1 MGLIAMAIHR
11 SRRGENLSRGPAGIA
26 GQRLLRGNRWGN
38 RRVIGEE
45 RGRRF
50 PYACPMD
57 MDGFHPAVASW
68 FRGRFPAATEVQ
80 QRAWRAIGAGSH
92 TLISAPT
99 GSGKTLAA
107 FLGVIDTLVRRGLN
121 GGLPDETRILYV
133 SPLKALSND
142 INKNLQAPLAG
153 IRDGLLESGLPD
165 VRIRA
170 LVRTGDTTQGER
182 AKMRRQPP
190 HILVTTPES
199 LYILLTS
206 ESGRRMLATVETVIV
221 DEIHA
226 LAGNK
231 RGAHLAVSLERLA
244 ALCERPPTRVGV
256 SATTRP
262 MEAMVEFLVGT
273 DRSPCQV
280 IDRGHVRHWDLRLE
294 LPSSPLEAIMSNE
307 VWVEIYDRLAAL
319 AAEHRTTIVFV
330 NTRRLAE
337 RVARHLADRCG
348 EDRVTSHHGSLSKEH
363 RLMAEERLKA
373 GKLKMLVATAS
384 LELGIDIG
392 EVDLV
397 CQLGSPRGIAR
408 LLQRVGRSGHGVDR
422 VPKGRLVPLSRDE
435 LVECAALLDAVAR
448 GELDAVT
455 LCRKP
460 LDVLSQQIVA
470 EVSMREWEVDALFD
484 LIVRS
489 APFRELSRN
498 VYLDVLK
505 MLANGFTTRRGRRG
519 AYLHHDRVNG
529 RLRPRRSARLTA
541 VTNGGTIPD
550 QFDYDVT
557 LLPGDLFVGTLNED
571 FAFESMPGDIFQL
584 GNTSYRILKVHSGK
598 VFVEDARGLPP
609 TIPFWFGEAPGRSDE
624 LSAAVSRLRAEVD
637 EALGCE
643 ARGRQAPGSP
653 TGGSQAPDSRAGG
666 SQAPESDSVAVAR
679 VAERLVTS
687 HGLPPAAAEQ
697 LCEYLGAARAALGG
711 LPTAQRIV
719 IERFFDE
726 AGDTHIV
733 VHSPC
738 GSRLNR
744 AWGLALRKRFCRR
757 FNFELQAAALEDT
770 LVISLGVVHS
780 FPLEEVVR
788 YLARATVADVL
799 AQAVLDA
806 PIFPGRWRWNASVAL
821 AVRRFRNG
829 KRAPAHFQRTD
840 AEDLLATVFPDQLA
854 CAENLAGEREIPDHP
869 LVAQTLED
877 CLRGVMDIDGLAEL
891 LGRIEAGEVEV
902 ACREL
907 TSPSPLAQEVLSAKP
922 YAFLDDAPAEERRTL
937 AVQSRRHLTVEQAAD
952 LGRLDPEAIRRVRS
966 EAWPDFRDEDEL
978 HDALA
983 VLGFMSPSEPGE
995 SAELG
1000 ESTGPMLERLVAD
1013 GRATRFRMPGDGWVW
1028 VGAERLAELEMAVE
1042 DGRAE
1047 PRIEALECDA
1057 ETPEAALRELVR
1069 SRMEGL
1075 GPVTAAELGRP
1086 LGLTERDVAGA
1097 LAALEA
1103 EGFAMRGRFSERA
1116 AKSPSGDRSELP
1128 ADFESPSRPTS
1139 TARFAPPA
1147 DPGEEWCDRRL
1158 LARIHRYTL
1167 KRLRSE
1173 IEPVSIAVYQRFL
1186 FRWQGLGQERRE
1198 GSEALAAVI
1207 GELQGLALPAVAW
1220 EREILPARLAN
1231 YSPMQM
1237 DELAVSGRIAWYR
1250 PMTRQQWNR
1259 AAENGLQRG
1268 RGTVANSPIV
1278 ILPRETLPMWRGM
1291 AAAGN
1296 GVGDEYPLSTCAG
1309 RIHKL
1314 LMARGALFFQELVQA
1329 GGLLRVQTEE
1339 ALAELVAGGLA
1350 TSDAFQGLRALVTP
1364 PSRRRSFHG
1373 RRSRRGPSFDTAGR
1387 WSLLDRAPADLA
1399 SENREDAREHAA
1411 RSLLRRY
1418 GVVCRS
1424 VLQRENG
1431 LPGWRG
1437 LLRVFRRLEARGEI
1451 RGGRFVGA
1459 LGGEQ
1464 FALPEAVKALRRC
1477 RRDSNADEWIVL
1489 SAADPLN
1496 LAGILTPGGRVP
1508 AVHSH
1513 RLAYRGGVA
1522 VATYTAAGLQWLG
1535 RPDRADKRR
1544 ADMEL
1549 RGQAGMRP
1557 RAAGRSVISGR
1568 R

>member
-1 MGLIAMAIHR
+1 
-11 SRRGENLSRGPAGIA
+11 
-26 GQRLLRGNRWGN
+26 
-38 RRVIGEE
+38 
-45 RGRRF
+45 
-50 PYACPMD
+50 MD
-57 MDGFHPAVASW
+57 LDGFHPAVASW
-68 FRGRFPAATEVQ
+68 FRGQFPAATEVQ
-80 QRAWRAIGAGSH
+80 QRAWQAIGAGSH
-92 TLISAPT
+92 ALISAPT

-107 FLGVIDTLVRRGLN
+107 FLGVIDKLVKRGLE
-121 GGLPDETRILYV
+121 GGLADETRILYV

-153 IRDGLLESGLPD
+153 IRDELLESGLPD
-165 VRIRA
+165 VCIRA
-170 LVRTGDTTQGER
+170 LVRTGDTTQSER

-206 ESGRRMLATVETVIV
+206 ESGRRMLATVESVIV

-262 MEAMVEFLVGT
+262 MEAMVEFLVGI

-280 IDRGHVRHWDLRLE
+280 IDQGHVRHWDLRLE

-319 AAEHRTTIVFV
+319 AAGHRTTIVFV

-348 EDRVTSHHGSLSKEH
+348 EDQVTSHHGSLSREH
-363 RLMAEERLKA
+363 RLTAEERLKA
-373 GKLKMLVATAS
+373 GKLKVLVATAS

-435 LVECAALLDAVAR
+435 LVECAALLDAVGK
-448 GELDAVT
+448 GELDAVA

-470 EVSMREWEVDALFD
+470 EVSMREWEVDELFD
-484 LIVRS
+484 LIIRS
-489 APFRELSRN
+489 APFRELSRY

-505 MLANGFTTRRGRRG
+505 MLANGFTTQRGRRG

-529 RLRPRRSARLTA
+529 RLRPRRAARLTA

-557 LLPGDLFVGTLNED
+557 LVPGELFVGTLNED

-637 EALGCE
+637 EALGDE
-643 ARGRQAPGSP
+643 AQ
-653 TGGSQAPDSRAGG
+653 GSQAPDSRVGA
-666 SQAPESDSVAVAR
+666 SQAPDSREPDGQSPESDSVAVAR

-687 HGLPPAAAEQ
+687 HGLPQTAAEQ
-697 LCEYLGAARAALGG
+697 LCEYLGAARAALDG
-711 LPTAQRIV
+711 LPTAKRIV

-733 VHSPC
+733 VHSPY

-770 LVISLGVVHS
+770 IVISLGVVHS

-788 YLARATVADVL
+788 YLAQATVADVL
-799 AQAVLDA
+799 TQAVLDA

-869 LVAQTLED
+869 LVAQTLQD
-877 CLRGVMDIDGLAEL
+877 CLRGVMDIDGLTEL

-937 AVQSRRHLTVEQAAD
+937 AIQSRRHLTVEQAAD

-978 HDALA
+978 HDALV
-983 VLGFMSPSEPGE
+983 VLGFMAPSEPGE
-995 SAELG
+995 AA
-1000 ESTGPMLERLVAD
+1000 GPMLERLVAD
-1013 GRATRFRMPGDGWVW
+1013 GRASTFRMPGDAWVW
-1028 VGAERLAELEMAVE
+1028 VSAERLAELEMAVE
-1042 DGRAE
+1042 DGRTE
-1047 PRIEALECDA
+1047 PRIEALECDV
-1057 ETPEAALRELVR
+1057 ETPEAALRELIR

-1075 GPVTAAELGRP
+1075 GPVTAAQLGRP
-1086 LGLTERDVAGA
+1086 LGLDDRDVASA
-1097 LAALEA
+1097 LMALEA
-1103 EGFAMRGRFSERA
+1103 EGFAMRGCFSERA
-1116 AKSPSGDRSELP
+1116 AQSPSGDRSESP
-1128 ADFESPSRPTS
+1128 ADIESLSRSTS
-1139 TARFAPPA
+1139 PIRPA
-1147 DPGEEWCDRRL
+1147 SPAEPVEEWCDRRL

-1186 FRWQGLGQERRE
+1186 FRWQGLGRERRQ

-1207 GELQGLALPAVAW
+1207 GELQGLALPAAAW
-1220 EREILPARLAN
+1220 EREILPARLAD
-1231 YSPMQM
+1231 YSPLEM

-1250 PMTRQQWNR
+1250 PMTRQQWIQ
-1259 AAENGLQRG
+1259 AAESGPQRG

-1278 ILPRETLPMWRGM
+1278 ILPRETLPLWRGM
-1291 AAAGN
+1291 TVNASGAA
-1296 GVGDEYPLSTCAG
+1296 DEYPLSTGAN
-1309 RIHKL
+1309 RIHEL
-1314 LMARGALFFQELVQA
+1314 LSARGALFFQELVQA
-1329 GGLLRVQTEE
+1329 SGLLRIQTEE
-1339 ALAELVAGGLA
+1339 ALAELVAGGLV
-1350 TSDAFQGLRALVTP
+1350 TSDAFQGLRVLVTP
-1364 PSRRRSFHG
+1364 PSRRRRFHG
-1373 RRSRRGPSFDTAGR
+1373 RRSRRGPSFDSAGR
-1387 WSLLDRAPADLA
+1387 WSLLDRAPAD
-1399 SENREDAREHAA
+1399 SSVENREELCEHAA

-1431 LPGWRG
+1431 LPGWRD

-1464 FALPEAVKALRRC
+1464 FALAEAVKALRRC
-1477 RRDSNADEWIVL
+1477 RRDSSADEWIVL

-1513 RLAYRGGVA
+1513 RLLYRDGVA
-1522 VATYTAAGLQWLG
+1522 VATLTAAGLQWLEHL
-1535 RPDRADKRR
+1535 DRTERRR
-1544 ADMEL
+1544 AEMEL
-1549 RGQAGMRP
+1549 RGHKGLRP
-1557 RAAGRSVISGR
+1557 PATGRPVISGR

>member
-1 MGLIAMAIHR
+1 MG
-11 SRRGENLSRGPAGIA
+11 SN
-26 GQRLLRGNRWGN
+26 
-38 RRVIGEE
+38 
-45 RGRRF
+45 
-50 PYACPMD
+50 
-57 MDGFHPAVASW
+57 GFHPAVASW
-68 FRGRFPAATEVQ
+68 FRGQFAAATAVQ
-80 QRAWRAIGAGSH
+80 QRAWQAIGAGSH

-107 FLGVIDTLVRRGLN
+107 FLAVIDSLVRRGLD
-121 GGLPDETRILYV
+121 GGLPDETRVLYV

-153 IRDGLLESGLPD
+153 IRDELLESGLPD
-165 VRIRA
+165 VCIRA
-170 LVRTGDTTQGER
+170 LVRTGDTTQSER
-182 AKMRRQPP
+182 AKMRRQSP

-206 ESGRRMLATVETVIV
+206 ESGRRMLAPVETVIV

-256 SATTRP
+256 SATTKP
-262 MEAMVEFLVGT
+262 INAMVEFLVGA
-273 DRSPCQV
+273 DRAPCQV
-280 IDRGHVRHWDLRLE
+280 IDQGHVRNWDLELE

-319 AAEHRTTIVFV
+319 AADHRTTIVFV

-348 EDRVTSHHGSLSKEH
+348 EDQVTSHHGSLSREH
-363 RLMAEERLKA
+363 RLKAEDRLKA
-373 GKLKMLVATAS
+373 GKLKVLVATAS

-422 VPKGRLVPLSRDE
+422 VPRGRLMPLSRDE
-435 LVECAALLDAVAR
+435 LVECAALLDAVSR
-448 GELDAVT
+448 GELDAIA

-470 EVSMREWEVDALFD
+470 EVSMQEWEVDALFE
-484 LIVRS
+484 LITRS
-489 APFRELSRN
+489 TPFRDLSRR
-498 VYLDVLK
+498 VYLDVVK
-505 MLANGFTTRRGRRG
+505 MLANGFTTQRGRRG

-529 RLRPRRSARLTA
+529 RLRPRRGARLTA
-541 VTNGGTIPD
+541 VTNGGTISD
-550 QFDYDVT
+550 QFDHDV
-557 LLPGDLFVGTLNED
+557 LLMPGELFVGALNED

-624 LSAAVSRLRAEVD
+624 LSAAVSRLRTEVD
-637 EALGCE
+637 EALDKE
-643 ARGRQAPGSP
+643 
-653 TGGSQAPDSRAGG
+653 TVAG
-666 SQAPESDSVAVAR
+666 A
-679 VAERLVTS
+679 AERIAAD
-687 HGLPPAAAEQ
+687 HGLPLPAAEQ
-697 LCEYLGAARAALGG
+697 LCEYLGAARAALDG

-719 IERFFDE
+719 FERFFDE

-733 VHSPC
+733 VHSPY

-770 LVISLGVVHS
+770 IVISLGVVHS

-788 YLARATVADVL
+788 YLAKATVVDVL
-799 AQAVLDA
+799 TQAVLDA

-829 KRAPAHFQRTD
+829 KRAPAFFQRAD

-869 LVAQTLED
+869 LVTQTLED

-907 TSPSPLAQEVLSAKP
+907 TSPSPLAQEVLSARP

-937 AVQSRRHLTVEQAAD
+937 AIQSRRHLTVEQAAD

-978 HDALA
+978 HDALV
-983 VLGFMSPSEPGE
+983 VLGFMSPPEPGE
-995 SAELG
+995 SAD
-1000 ESTGPMLERLVAD
+1000 SMLERLVAD
-1013 GRATRFRMPGDGWVW
+1013 GRASRFRMPGDAWVW
-1028 VGAERLAELEMAVE
+1028 ASAERLAELQMAVE
-1042 DGRAE
+1042 GGWTD
-1047 PRIEALECDA
+1047 PPIESLECDV
-1057 ETPEAALRELVR
+1057 ETPEAALRELIR

-1086 LGLTERDVAGA
+1086 LGLDDHDVASA
-1097 LAALEA
+1097 LVALEA
-1103 EGFAMRGRFSERA
+1103 EGFAMRGHFSERA
-1116 AKSPSGDRSELP
+1116 AESASLARSEPP
-1128 ADFESPSRPTS
+1128 ADFESPSQSTS
-1139 TARFAPPA
+1139 TAQSASTAQPA
-1147 DPGEEWCDRRL
+1147 LPNQSTEEWCDRRL
-1158 LARIHRYTL
+1158 LSRIHRYTL

-1186 FRWQGLGQERRE
+1186 FRWQGLGRERRR
-1198 GSEALAAVI
+1198 GGEALAGVL
-1207 GELQGLALPAVAW
+1207 GELQGLALPAAAW
-1220 EREILPARLAN
+1220 EREILPARIAD
-1231 YSPMQM
+1231 YSPMEI

-1250 PMTRQQWNR
+1250 PITRQQWIQ
-1259 AAENGLQRG
+1259 AAENGPQRG

-1278 ILPRETLPMWRGM
+1278 ILPRETLPLWRGM
-1291 AAAGN
+1291 TANGN
-1296 GVGDEYPLSTCAG
+1296 GAEDEYPLSTGAG
-1309 RIHKL
+1309 RVHDL
-1314 LMARGALFFQELVQA
+1314 LMERGALFFQELVQA
-1329 GGLLRVQTEE
+1329 SGLLRVQTEE
-1339 ALAELVAGGLA
+1339 ALAELVAGGLV
-1350 TSDAFQGLRALVTP
+1350 TSDSYQGLRVLVTP
-1364 PSRRRSFHG
+1364 PSRRRRFHG
-1373 RRSRRGPSFDTAGR
+1373 RRSRRGPSFDSAGR
-1387 WSLLDRAPADLA
+1387 WSLLDRAAAPL
-1399 SENREDAREHAA
+1399 SGEHREEVCEHAA

-1431 LPGWRG
+1431 LPGWRD

-1464 FALPEAVKALRRC
+1464 FALAEAVKALRRC
-1477 RRDSNADEWIVL
+1477 RRESNADDWIVL

-1513 RLAYRGGVA
+1513 RLLYRDGVA
-1522 VATYTAAGLQWLG
+1522 VATLTAAGLQWLEQL
-1535 RPDRADKRR
+1535 DRAERQR
-1544 ADMEL
+1544 AEMQL
-1549 RGQAGMRP
+1549 RGRAGGKG
-1557 RAAGRSVISGR
+1557 AVAGRSTIPRRMPSWRPGR
-1568 R
+1568 

>member
-1 MGLIAMAIHR
+1 MG
-11 SRRGENLSRGPAGIA
+11 S
-26 GQRLLRGNRWGN
+26 
-38 RRVIGEE
+38 
-45 RGRRF
+45 
-50 PYACPMD
+50 
-57 MDGFHPAVASW
+57 DGFHPAVASW
-68 FRGRFPAATEVQ
+68 FRGQFAAATAVQ
-80 QRAWRAIGAGSH
+80 RRAWQAIGAGAH

-107 FLGVIDTLVRRGLN
+107 FLAVIDSLVKRGLE
-121 GGLPDETRILYV
+121 GDLPDKTRVLYV

-153 IRDGLLESGLPD
+153 IRDELLESGLPD
-165 VRIRA
+165 VCIRA
-170 LVRTGDTTQGER
+170 LVRTGDTTQSER
-182 AKMRRQPP
+182 AKMRRQSP

-262 MEAMVEFLVGT
+262 MDTMVEFLVGT
-273 DRSPCQV
+273 DCATCQV
-280 IDRGHVRHWDLRLE
+280 IDQGHVRNWDLRLE

-307 VWVEIYDRLAAL
+307 VWVEIYDRLADL
-319 AAEHRTTIVFV
+319 AAAHRTTIVFV

-348 EDRVTSHHGSLSKEH
+348 EDRVTSHHGSLSREH

-373 GKLKMLVATAS
+373 GKLKVLVATAS

-422 VPKGRLVPLSRDE
+422 VPKGRLMPLSRDE
-435 LVECAALLDAVAR
+435 LVECAALLDAVGR
-448 GELDAVT
+448 GELDAIA

-470 EVSMREWEVDALFD
+470 EVSMQEWGVDELFD
-484 LIVRS
+484 LIARS
-489 APFRELSRN
+489 TPFRDLSRR

-505 MLANGFTTRRGRRG
+505 MLANGFTTQRGRRG

-529 RLRPRRSARLTA
+529 RLRPRRGARLTA

-550 QFDYDVT
+550 QFDHDV
-557 LLPGDLFVGTLNED
+557 LLMPGELFVGALNED

-624 LSAAVSRLRAEVD
+624 LSAAVSRLRAEMD
-637 EALGCE
+637 QALGAE
-643 ARGRQAPGSP
+643 APRIQPPESQPPVGQASGSQPPVSRAGEGQAPGS
-653 TGGSQAPDSRAGG
+653 
-666 SQAPESDSVAVAR
+666 ESVAR
-679 VAERLVTS
+679 TAERLAADR
-687 HGLPPAAAEQ
+687 GLPPAAAEQ
-697 LCEYLGAARAALGG
+697 LCEYLASARAALGG

-733 VHSPC
+733 VHSPY

-770 LVISLGVVHS
+770 IVISLGVVHS

-788 YLARATVADVL
+788 YLASATVADVL
-799 AQAVLDA
+799 TQAVLDA

-829 KRAPAHFQRTD
+829 KRAPAFFQRAD
-840 AEDLLATVFPDQLA
+840 SEDLLATVFPDQLA

-907 TSPSPLAQEVLSAKP
+907 TSPSPLAQEVLSARP

-937 AVQSRRHLTVEQAAD
+937 AIQSRRHLTVEQAAD

-978 HDALA
+978 HDALV
-983 VLGFMSPSEPGE
+983 VLGFMSPPEPGE
-995 SAELG
+995 SA
-1000 ESTGPMLERLVAD
+1000 GPMLERLVAD
-1013 GRATRFRMPGDGWVW
+1013 GRASRLRMPGDAWVW
-1028 VGAERLAELEMAVE
+1028 ASAERLAELQMAVE
-1042 DGRAE
+1042 GGRTD
-1047 PRIEALECDA
+1047 PGIEVLECDV
-1057 ETPEAALRELVR
+1057 ETPEAALRELIR
-1069 SRMEGL
+1069 NRMEGL

-1086 LGLTERDVAGA
+1086 LGLDAHDVASA

-1103 EGFAMRGRFSERA
+1103 EGFAMRGHFSERA
-1116 AKSPSGDRSELP
+1116 AQSTSPARSASPAEL
-1128 ADFESPSRPTS
+1128 A
-1139 TARFAPPA
+1139 
-1147 DPGEEWCDRRL
+1147 EEWCDRRL

-1186 FRWQGLGQERRE
+1186 FRWQGLGRERRR
-1198 GSEALAAVI
+1198 GGEALAAVI

-1220 EREILPARLAN
+1220 EREILPARIADYCPLE
-1231 YSPMQM
+1231 M
-1237 DELAVSGRIAWYR
+1237 DDLAVSGRIAWYR
-1250 PMTRQQWNR
+1250 PITRQQWIQ
-1259 AAENGLQRG
+1259 AAENGPQRG
-1268 RGTVANSPIV
+1268 RGTVANSPVV
-1278 ILPRETLPMWRGM
+1278 ILPRETLPLWTGM
-1291 AAAGN
+1291 TANGN
-1296 GVGDEYPLSTCAG
+1296 GAEDEYPLSTGAE
-1309 RIHKL
+1309 RIHEL
-1314 LMARGALFFQELVQA
+1314 LSARGALFFQELVQA

-1339 ALAELVAGGLA
+1339 ALAELVAGGLV
-1350 TSDAFQGLRALVTP
+1350 TSDAFQGLRVLVTP
-1364 PSRRRSFHG
+1364 PSRRRRFHG
-1373 RRSRRGPSFDTAGR
+1373 RRSRRGPSFDSAGR
-1387 WSLLDRAPADLA
+1387 WSLLDRAPAPL
-1399 SENREDAREHAA
+1399 SGVNREQACEHAA

-1424 VLQRENG
+1424 VVQRENG
-1431 LPGWRG
+1431 LPGWRD

-1464 FALPEAVKALRRC
+1464 FALAEAVKALRSC
-1477 RRDSNADEWIVL
+1477 RRDSNADDWVVL

-1513 RLAYRGGVA
+1513 RLLYRGGVA
-1522 VATYTAAGLQWLG
+1522 VATLTAAGLQWLEQLD
-1535 RPDRADKRR
+1535 RPDRRR
-1544 ADMEL
+1544 AEMEL
-1549 RGQAGMRP
+1549 GGHAGGKG
-1557 RAAGRSVISGR
+1557 AVAGRSTIPRRMASWRPGREVSGR
-1568 R
+1568 GRPSGKS

>member
-1 MGLIAMAIHR
+1 MG
-11 SRRGENLSRGPAGIA
+11 S
-26 GQRLLRGNRWGN
+26 
-38 RRVIGEE
+38 
-45 RGRRF
+45 
-50 PYACPMD
+50 
-57 MDGFHPAVASW
+57 DGFHPAVASW
-68 FRGRFPAATEVQ
+68 FRGQFAAATAVQ
-80 QRAWRAIGAGSH
+80 QRAWQAIGAGSH

-107 FLGVIDTLVRRGLN
+107 FLAVIDSLVRRGLY
-121 GGLPDETRILYV
+121 GGLPDETRVLYV

-153 IRDGLLESGLPD
+153 IRDELLESGLPD
-165 VRIRA
+165 VCIRA
-170 LVRTGDTTQGER
+170 LVRTGDTTQSER
-182 AKMRRQPP
+182 AKMRRQSP

-256 SATTRP
+256 SATTKP
-262 MEAMVEFLVGT
+262 INAMVEFLVGA
-273 DRSPCQV
+273 DRAPCQV
-280 IDRGHVRHWDLRLE
+280 IDQGHVRNWDLKLE

-319 AAEHRTTIVFV
+319 AADHRTTIVFV

-348 EDRVTSHHGSLSKEH
+348 EDQVTSHHGSLSREH
-363 RLMAEERLKA
+363 RLKAEDRLKA
-373 GKLKMLVATAS
+373 GKLKVLVATAS

-422 VPKGRLVPLSRDE
+422 VPRGRLMPLSRDE
-435 LVECAALLDAVAR
+435 LVECAALLDAVSR
-448 GELDAVT
+448 GELDAIA

-470 EVSMREWEVDALFD
+470 EVSMQEWGVDALFE
-484 LIVRS
+484 LITRS
-489 APFRELSRN
+489 TPFRDLSRR
-498 VYLDVLK
+498 VYLDVVK
-505 MLANGFTTRRGRRG
+505 MLANGFTTQRGRRG

-529 RLRPRRSARLTA
+529 RLRPRRGARLTA

-550 QFDYDVT
+550 QFDHDV
-557 LLPGDLFVGTLNED
+557 LLMPGELFVGALNED

-624 LSAAVSRLRAEVD
+624 LSTAVSRLRTEVD
-637 EALGCE
+637 RALKTE
-643 ARGRQAPGSP
+643 
-653 TGGSQAPDSRAGG
+653 TVAG
-666 SQAPESDSVAVAR
+666 VAL
-679 VAERLVTS
+679 RLAAG
-687 HGLPPAAAEQ
+687 HGLPLSAAEQ
-697 LCEYLGAARAALGG
+697 LCEYLGAARAALDG

-719 IERFFDE
+719 FERFFDE

-733 VHSPC
+733 VHSPY

-770 LVISLGVVHS
+770 IVISLGVVHS

-788 YLARATVADVL
+788 YLAKATVADVL
-799 AQAVLDA
+799 TQAVLDA

-829 KRAPAHFQRTD
+829 KRAPAFFQRAD

-907 TSPSPLAQEVLSAKP
+907 TSPSPLAQEVLSARP

-937 AVQSRRHLTVEQAAD
+937 AIQSRRHLTVEQAAD
-952 LGRLDPEAIRRVRS
+952 LGRLDPEAIQRVRS
-966 EAWPDFRDEDEL
+966 EAWPASRDEDEL
-978 HDALA
+978 HDALV
-983 VLGFMSPSEPGE
+983 VLGFMAPDEAGDAVHS
-995 SAELG
+995 
-1000 ESTGPMLERLVAD
+1000 MFERLVAD
-1013 GRATRFRMPGDGWVW
+1013 GRASTFTMPCGSSVW
-1028 VGAERLAELEMAVE
+1028 ISAERLAELQLAVPG
-1042 DGRAE
+1042 GRTE
-1047 PRIEALECDA
+1047 PPLNSLDSDVDSA
-1057 ETPEAALRELVR
+1057 EAALRELVR

-1075 GPVTAAELGRP
+1075 GPVTATQLSRP
-1086 LGLTERDVAGA
+1086 LGLTAGGVAGA
-1097 LAALEA
+1097 LVALEA
-1103 EGFAMRGRFSERA
+1103 EGFAMRGQFSERA
-1116 AKSPSGDRSELP
+1116 T
-1128 ADFESPSRPTS
+1128 ESSLAGQTQ
-1139 TARFAPPA
+1139 
-1147 DPGEEWCDRRL
+1147 EEWCDRRL

-1173 IEPVSIAVYQRFL
+1173 IEPVTIADYQRFL
-1186 FRWQGLGQERRE
+1186 FRWQGLGKERRQ

-1207 GELQGLALPAVAW
+1207 DDLQGVALPAAAW
-1220 EREILPARLAN
+1220 EREVLPARLRD
-1231 YSPMQM
+1231 YSPLLM
-1237 DELAVSGRIAWYR
+1237 DDLAVSGRIAWYR
-1250 PMTRQQWNR
+1250 PTLRRYRVQADECGPR
-1259 AAENGLQRG
+1259 RG

-1278 ILPRETLPMWRGM
+1278 ILPREAIPAWRRL
-1291 AAAGN
+1291 AASAN
-1296 GVGDEYPLSTCAG
+1296 GSAEEIPLSTGAS
-1309 RIHKL
+1309 RVRDL
-1314 LMARGALFFQELVQA
+1314 LVARGALFFQELVQA
-1329 GGLLRVQTEE
+1329 SGLLRVQTEE
-1339 ALAELVAGGLA
+1339 ALAELVAGGLVTA
-1350 TSDAFQGLRALVTP
+1350 DAFRGLRVLITP
-1364 PSRRRSFHG
+1364 PSRRKGFHG
-1373 RRSRRGPSFDTAGR
+1373 RRRRRGPSFDSAGR
-1387 WSLLDRAPADLA
+1387 WALLEMAPADGSTEA
-1399 SENREDAREHAA
+1399 SRDAVEHAA
-1411 RSLLRRY
+1411 RAVLRRY

-1424 VLQRENG
+1424 VLQRESG
-1431 LPGWRG
+1431 LPGWRD
-1437 LLRVFRRLEARGEI
+1437 LLGVFRRLEARGEI

-1464 FALPEAVKALRRC
+1464 FALTSAVETLRRC
-1477 RRDSNADEWIVL
+1477 RRDSQAGEWVVV

-1496 LAGILTPGGRVP
+1496 LAGILTPGGRVA

-1513 RLAYRGGVA
+1513 RLLYRGGVA
-1522 VATYTAAGLQWLG
+1522 VATLTAAGLKLLEPLNAAE
-1535 RPDRADKRR
+1535 RRR
-1544 ADMEL
+1544 AEMEL
-1549 RGQAGMRP
+1549 RGRAGSSAPGRGDALISPRMARMRARLAASRRG
-1557 RAAGRSVISGR
+1557 RARDEF
-1568 R
+1568 

>member
-1 MGLIAMAIHR
+1 MSKPPGWGDYTAV
-11 SRRGENLSRGPAGIA
+11 GEKCGH
-26 GQRLLRGNRWGN
+26 
-38 RRVIGEE
+38 
-45 RGRRF
+45 RF
-50 PYACPMD
+50 PYACVMYP
-57 MDGFHPAVASW
+57 DGFHPAVASW
-68 FRGRFPAATEVQ
+68 FRDQFPAATEVQ
-80 QRAWRAIGAGSH
+80 RRAWRAIGGGSH

-107 FLGVIDTLVRRGLN
+107 FLAVIDTLVKRGLD

-142 INKNLQAPLAG
+142 ISKNLQAPLAG
-153 IRDGLLESGLPD
+153 IRDRLLESGEPD
-165 VRIRA
+165 VCIRA
-170 LVRTGDTTQGER
+170 LVRTGDTTQSER
-182 AKMRRQPP
+182 AKMRRQAP

-206 ESGRRMLATVETVIV
+206 ESGRRMLGTLETVIV

-244 ALCERPPTRVGV
+244 ALCGRPPVRVGV

-262 MEAMVEFLVGT
+262 MHAMVEFLIGT
-273 DRSPCQV
+273 DRAPCKV
-280 IDRGHVRHWDLRLE
+280 IDRGHVRNWDLRLE
-294 LPSSPLEAIMSNE
+294 LPSSPLEAIMANE

-319 AAEHRTTIVFV
+319 AAGHRTTIVFV

-337 RVARHLADRCG
+337 RVARHLANRCG
-348 EDRVTSHHGSLSKEH
+348 EDQVTSHHGSLSREH

-373 GKLKMLVATAS
+373 GKLKVLVATAS

-422 VPKGRLVPLSRDE
+422 VPRGRLVPLSRDE
-435 LVECAALLDAVAR
+435 LVECVALLDSVAR
-448 GELDAVT
+448 GELDAVAP
-455 LCRKP
+455 CRKP

-470 EVSMREWEVDALFD
+470 EVSMQEWGVDELFD

-489 APFRELSRN
+489 APFRELSRR
-498 VYLDVLK
+498 VYLDVLR
-505 MLANGFTTRRGRRG
+505 MLANGFTTQRGRRG
-519 AYLHHDRVNG
+519 AYLHHDRVND
-529 RLRPRRSARLTA
+529 RLRPRRGARLTA

-550 QFDYDVT
+550 QFDHDVVM
-557 LLPGDLFVGTLNED
+557 LPGELFVGTLNED

-624 LSAAVSRLRAEVD
+624 LSAAVSRLRTEVD
-637 EALGCE
+637 EALEDG
-643 ARGRQAPGSP
+643 
-653 TGGSQAPDSRAGG
+653 T
-666 SQAPESDSVAVAR
+666 
-679 VAERLVTS
+679 VAEVANRLAANPA
-687 HGLPPAAAEQ
+687 LPLAAAEQ
-697 LCEYLGAARAALGG
+697 LTEYLGAARAALDG

-733 VHSPC
+733 VHSPY

-770 LVISLGVVHS
+770 IVISLGVVHS
-780 FPLEEVVR
+780 FPLDEVSR

-799 AQAVLDA
+799 TQAVLDA

-829 KRAPAHFQRTD
+829 KRAPAFFQRAD

-869 LVAQTLED
+869 LVSQTLED
-877 CLRGVMDIDGLAEL
+877 CLRGVMDVDGLAEL

-937 AVQSRRHLTVEQAAD
+937 AIQARRHLTVEQAAD
-952 LGRLDPEAIRRVRS
+952 LGRLDPEAIQRVRS
-966 EAWPDFRDEDEL
+966 EAWPDSRDEDEL
-978 HDALA
+978 HDALV
-983 VLGFMSPSEPGE
+983 VLGFMAPEEAGEPERSMFPEEAGE
-995 SAELG
+995 SERA
-1000 ESTGPMLERLVAD
+1000 MFERLVAD
-1013 GRATRFRMPGDGWVW
+1013 GRASSFIVPGGASVW
-1028 VGAERLAELEMAVE
+1028 VSAERVGELSLAVPG
-1042 DGRAE
+1042 GRTE
-1047 PRIEALECDA
+1047 PLMGALDSDI
-1057 ETPEAALRELVR
+1057 ETPEGALRELVR

-1086 LGLTERDVAGA
+1086 LGLAGRDVAAA
-1097 LAALEA
+1097 LVALEA
-1103 EGFAMRGRFSERA
+1103 EGFAMRGRFTERA
-1116 AKSPSGDRSELP
+1116 TRTRVSVAEDFPASGGRGVRVPRIGESRAPGECQV
-1128 ADFESPSRPTS
+1128 ADDGQE
-1139 TARFAPPA
+1139 AGEVQEA
-1147 DPGEEWCDRRL
+1147 DDGREEWCDRRL
-1158 LARIHRYTL
+1158 LSRIHRYTL

-1173 IEPVSIAVYQRFL
+1173 IEPVTIADYQRFL
-1186 FRWQGLGQERRE
+1186 FRWQGLGKERRQ

-1207 GELQGLALPAVAW
+1207 DELQGLALPAAAW
-1220 EREILPARLAN
+1220 EREVLPARLQD
-1231 YSPMQM
+1231 YSPLLM
-1237 DELAVSGRIAWYR
+1237 DELAVSGRIVWYR
-1250 PMTRQQWNR
+1250 PALRPQRGR
-1259 AAENGLQRG
+1259 ADEGAVRRG

-1278 ILPRETLPMWRGM
+1278 ILPREATAPWRRL
-1291 AAAGN
+1291 AAPANGSAG
-1296 GVGDEYPLSTCAG
+1296 DIPLSTGAT
-1309 RIHKL
+1309 RIRDL
-1314 LMARGALFFQELVQA
+1314 LADRGALFFQDLVQA
-1329 GGLLRVQTEE
+1329 SGLLRVQTEE
-1339 ALAELVAGGLA
+1339 ALAELVAGGLVTA
-1350 TSDAFQGLRALVTP
+1350 DAFHGLRVLITP
-1364 PSRRRSFHG
+1364 PSRRRGFHG
-1373 RRSRRGPSFDTAGR
+1373 RRSRRGPSFDAAGR
-1387 WSLLDRAPADLA
+1387 WALLEPAPADGSA
-1399 SENREDAREHAA
+1399 GARQEAVEHAA
-1411 RSLLRRY
+1411 RAVLRRY

-1424 VLQRENG
+1424 VLQREGN
-1431 LPGWRG
+1431 LPGWRD
-1437 LLRVFRRLEARGEI
+1437 LLGVFRRLEARGEI

-1464 FALPEAVKALRRC
+1464 FALSSAVELLRRC
-1477 RRDSNADEWIVL
+1477 RREARTDEWVAV

-1496 LAGILTPGGRVP
+1496 LEGILTPGGRV
-1508 AVHSH
+1508 ASIHSH
-1513 RLAYRGGVA
+1513 RLLYKGGTA
-1522 VATYTAAGLQWLG
+1522 VATLTAAGLQWIEQLDG
-1535 RPDRADKRR
+1535 ADRRR
-1544 ADMEL
+1544 AEMEL
-1549 RGQAGMRP
+1549 RGRTAAQPRRRGGAAISPRVQRMRV
-1557 RAAGRSVISGR
+1557 RSTSSGRSRVR
-1568 R
+1568 DEF

>member
-1 MGLIAMAIHR
+1 MG
-11 SRRGENLSRGPAGIA
+11 S
-26 GQRLLRGNRWGN
+26 
-38 RRVIGEE
+38 
-45 RGRRF
+45 
-50 PYACPMD
+50 
-57 MDGFHPAVASW
+57 DGFHPSVASW
-68 FRGRFPAATEVQ
+68 FRGQFAAATAVQ
-80 QRAWRAIGAGSH
+80 QRAWQAIGAGSH
-92 TLISAPT
+92 TLICAPT

-107 FLGVIDTLVRRGLN
+107 FLAVIDSLVRRGLD
-121 GGLPDETRILYV
+121 GGLPDETRVLYV

-153 IRDGLLESGLPD
+153 IRDELLESGLPD
-165 VRIRA
+165 VCIRA
-170 LVRTGDTTQGER
+170 LVRTGDTTQSER
-182 AKMRRQPP
+182 AKMRRQSP

-256 SATTRP
+256 SATTKP
-262 MEAMVEFLVGT
+262 INAMVEFLVGA
-273 DRSPCQV
+273 DRAPCQV
-280 IDRGHVRHWDLRLE
+280 IDQGHVRNWDLKLE

-319 AAEHRTTIVFV
+319 AADHRTTIVFV

-348 EDRVTSHHGSLSKEH
+348 EDQVTSHHGSLSREH
-363 RLMAEERLKA
+363 RLKAEDRLKA
-373 GKLKMLVATAS
+373 GKLKVLVATAS

-422 VPKGRLVPLSRDE
+422 VPRGRLMPLSRDE
-435 LVECAALLDAVAR
+435 LVECAALLDAVSR
-448 GELDAVT
+448 GELDAIA

-470 EVSMREWEVDALFD
+470 EVSMQEWGVDALFE
-484 LIVRS
+484 LITRS
-489 APFRELSRN
+489 TPFRDLSRR
-498 VYLDVLK
+498 VYLDVVK
-505 MLANGFTTRRGRRG
+505 MLANGFTTQRGRRG

-529 RLRPRRSARLTA
+529 RLRPRRGARLTA

-550 QFDYDVT
+550 QFDHDV
-557 LLPGDLFVGTLNED
+557 LLMPGELFVGALNED

-624 LSAAVSRLRAEVD
+624 LSTAVSRLRTEVD
-637 EALGCE
+637 RALITE
-643 ARGRQAPGSP
+643 
-653 TGGSQAPDSRAGG
+653 TVAG
-666 SQAPESDSVAVAR
+666 VAQ
-679 VAERLVTS
+679 RLAAG
-687 HGLPPAAAEQ
+687 HGLPLSAAEQ
-697 LCEYLGAARAALGG
+697 LCEYLGAARAALDG

-719 IERFFDE
+719 FERFFDE

-733 VHSPC
+733 VHSPY

-770 LVISLGVVHS
+770 IVISLGVVHS

-788 YLARATVADVL
+788 YLAKATVADVL
-799 AQAVLDA
+799 TQAVLDA

-829 KRAPAHFQRTD
+829 KRAPAFFQRAD

-907 TSPSPLAQEVLSAKP
+907 TSPSPLAQEVLSARP

-937 AVQSRRHLTVEQAAD
+937 AIQSRRHLTVEQAAD
-952 LGRLDPEAIRRVRS
+952 LGRLDPEAIERVRS
-966 EAWPDFRDEDEL
+966 EAWPASRDEDEL
-978 HDALA
+978 HDALV
-983 VLGFMSPSEPGE
+983 VLGFMAPDEAGDAVHS
-995 SAELG
+995 
-1000 ESTGPMLERLVAD
+1000 MFERLVAD
-1013 GRATRFRMPGDGWVW
+1013 GRASTFTMPCGSSVW
-1028 VGAERLAELEMAVE
+1028 ISAERLAELQLAVPG
-1042 DGRAE
+1042 GRTE
-1047 PRIEALECDA
+1047 PPLNSLDSDVDSA
-1057 ETPEAALRELVR
+1057 EAALRELVR

-1075 GPVTAAELGRP
+1075 GPVTATQLSRP
-1086 LGLTERDVAGA
+1086 LGLTAGGVAGA
-1097 LAALEA
+1097 LVALEA
-1103 EGFAMRGRFSERA
+1103 EGFAMRGQFSERA
-1116 AKSPSGDRSELP
+1116 T
-1128 ADFESPSRPTS
+1128 ESSLAGQTQ
-1139 TARFAPPA
+1139 
-1147 DPGEEWCDRRL
+1147 EEWCDRRL

-1173 IEPVSIAVYQRFL
+1173 IEPVTIADYQRFL
-1186 FRWQGLGQERRE
+1186 FRWQGLGKERRQ

-1207 GELQGLALPAVAW
+1207 DDLQGVALPAAAW
-1220 EREILPARLAN
+1220 EREVLPARLRD
-1231 YSPMQM
+1231 YSPLLM
-1237 DELAVSGRIAWYR
+1237 DDLAVSGRIAWYR
-1250 PMTRQQWNR
+1250 PTLRRYRVQADECGPR
-1259 AAENGLQRG
+1259 RG

-1278 ILPRETLPMWRGM
+1278 ILPREAIPAWRRL
-1291 AAAGN
+1291 AASAN
-1296 GVGDEYPLSTCAG
+1296 GSAEEIPLSTGAS
-1309 RIHKL
+1309 RVRDL
-1314 LMARGALFFQELVQA
+1314 LVARGALFFQELVQA
-1329 GGLLRVQTEE
+1329 SGLLRVQTEE
-1339 ALAELVAGGLA
+1339 ALAELVAGGLVTA
-1350 TSDAFQGLRALVTP
+1350 DAFRGLRVLITP
-1364 PSRRRSFHG
+1364 PSRRKGFHG
-1373 RRSRRGPSFDTAGR
+1373 RRRRRGPSFDSAGR
-1387 WSLLDRAPADLA
+1387 WALLEMAPADGSTEA
-1399 SENREDAREHAA
+1399 SRDAVEHAA
-1411 RSLLRRY
+1411 RAVLRRY

-1424 VLQRENG
+1424 VLQRESG
-1431 LPGWRG
+1431 LPGWRD
-1437 LLRVFRRLEARGEI
+1437 LLGVFRRLEARGEI

-1464 FALPEAVKALRRC
+1464 FALTSAVETLRRC
-1477 RRDSNADEWIVL
+1477 RRDSQADEWVVV

-1496 LAGILTPGGRVP
+1496 LAGILTPGGRVA

-1513 RLAYRGGVA
+1513 RLLYRGGVA
-1522 VATYTAAGLQWLG
+1522 VATLTAAGLQLLEPLNAAE
-1535 RPDRADKRR
+1535 RRR
-1544 ADMEL
+1544 AEMEL
-1549 RGQAGMRP
+1549 RGRAGSSAPGRGDALISPRMARMRARLAASRRG
-1557 RAAGRSVISGR
+1557 RARDEF
-1568 R
+1568 